1 MSRQHLNLWQTA
13 AFSVRAYTSVAQQIR
28 MPTSAQSTGKH
39 CIVQRQ
45 LRTGAFTCF
54 L

>member
-1 MSRQHLNLWQTA
+1 MSRQRFNLWQTA
-13 AFSVRAYTSVAQQIR
+13 AFSVRAYSSVAQQTQ
-28 MPTSAQSTGKH
+28 MPTSAQSTAKL